1 MRRHMITTTSKQSNK
16 QANMLKSGIS
26 QSSVEHSTTE
36 TMVKEGMVREFGY
49 FNITAISECSD
60 KHARVS
66 GPTRALTARIHKV

>member
-1 MRRHMITTTSKQSNK
+1 
-16 QANMLKSGIS
+16 
-26 QSSVEHSTTE
+26 
-36 TMVKEGMVREFGY
+36 MVKEGMVREFGS